1 MTIRFS
7 KKIFVID
14 VKGQLI
20 SKCLLGNFNSPKKR
34 MKKFDFTTMAGTSS
48 QIIVVCFLGELKTQ
62 KRYLEIN

>member
-1 MTIRFS
+1 
-7 KKIFVID
+7 
-14 VKGQLI
+14 
-20 SKCLLGNFNSPKKR
+20 